1 MAKFDHKKNL
11 PKIFSD
17 NGLSILPVT
26 RGSYIISGFDA
37 YKSIEPL
44 HNKITQASLPEY
56 ITSINHENITS
67 EATAINCAYVSGI
80 LADFLEDEGLKPTVS
95 GRMSSG
101 AFSFYIHS
109 TSKDTP
115 VEINVINSQ
124 VEIDG
129 GYEGIHQLG
138 IIEAKISISD
148 DFLIRQ
154 LYYPYRLWVSKIA
167 KKITPVFMVYS
178 NGIYNLYK
186 YEFQDVVDYNS
197 LALVNQKN
205 YRIEAINEISLD
217 DIISVLNNAGIIEEP
232 EVPFPQADNFKRVV
246 NLCELLLH
254 NESTKDDITLNYDF
268 DPRQTNYYTDAGRY
282 LGLIEKSKANENI
295 VFRLSPTR
303 SSKCVMLL

>member
-1 MAKFDHKKNL
+1 MSKKTEVTKNDAAWKLLFEKFQIIENMEKNGYIEITADDILKTTKREPRLMAKFDHKKNL

-17 NGLSILPVT
+17 NGLSILPIT

-115 VEINVINSQ
+115 VEVNVINSQ

-167 KKITPVFMVYS
+167 KKNHTS
-178 NGIYNLYK
+178 IYGLF
-186 YEFQDVVDYNS
+186 EW
-197 LALVNQKN
+197 
-205 YRIEAINEISLD
+205 
-217 DIISVLNNAGIIEEP
+217 DIQSV
-232 EVPFPQADNFKRVV
+232 
-246 NLCELLLH
+246 
-254 NESTKDDITLNYDF
+254 
-268 DPRQTNYYTDAGRY
+268 
-282 LGLIEKSKANENI
+282 
-295 VFRLSPTR
+295 
-303 SSKCVMLL
+303 